1 MTFDIVI
8 LSLSPPRGYIMNKL
22 GTDKIVFLIIGGLT
36 VVALIL
42 IAIFSVNESKQS
54 QGSTV
59 VASYSTSDKDRPK
72 VTVSGTFFDLGNMKV
87 KDEKGAE
94 FTIEN
99 TGDKPLQLFKIQSS
113 CDCAF
118 GVVTIEGVK
127 SPEFSMHATNPWV
140 GTVEPGKKATLS
152 VIYRPYIMPV
162 SGVITRDV
170 YVQTNDPEK
179 SNLTFTV
186 KAFVE

>member
-1 MTFDIVI
+1 MK
-8 LSLSPPRGYIMNKL
+8 NL
-22 GTDKIVFLIIGGLT
+22 GTDKIVLLIIGGLT
-36 VVALIL
+36 VFILIL
-42 IAIFSVNESKQS
+42 IAIFSVNEQKQA
-54 QGSTV
+54 QGSTTIL
-59 VASYSTSDKDRPK
+59 SYSTNDQDKPK
-72 VTVSGTFFDLGNMKV
+72 VNISGTFFDLGNMKV
-87 KDEKGAE
+87 KDEKAAE

-99 TGDKPLQLFKIQSS
+99 TGSKPLQLFKISSS
-113 CDCAF
+113 CNCTF
-118 GVVTIEGVK
+118 GQVTIDGKK
-127 SPEFSMHATNPWV
+127 SPELGMHTTTPWV
-140 GTVEPGKKATLS
+140 GTVEPGKKAALS